1 MTFSFTYPSAKDFND
16 LIVAL
21 SKATDSITI
30 NVTEDGINGRYVE
43 PDTKSMMVILNVP
56 KTYFSSYEIEKP
68 LSVELNL
75 ASLRKILSKAKSRTA
90 SVEVSE
96 TDSGMRITVKDS
108 KLGTKSNI
116 YVSSK
121 KGDVS
126 DGGEPKVSPT
136 VKLSL
141 DSKILELVVG
151 DSSIVG
157 EEVVIKGEGE
167 EVVFSS
173 SEEGK
178 EYNAVMRKD
187 KPLKYIEVIDNAES
201 KFRVELLKEAS
212 SVTSSFSNIDV
223 ELGTNIP
230 LKMRGEADAGG
241 QITVWIAPVI

>member
-30 NVTEDGINGRYVE
+30 NVTDEGINGRYVE

-56 KTYFSSYEIEKP
+56 KTFFSSYEIEKP
-68 LSVELNL
+68 LSLELNL
-75 ASLRKILSKAKSRTA
+75 ASLRKVLSKAKSRTA

-96 TDSGMRITVKDS
+96 TDSGMRITVKDN

-121 KGDVS
+121 KGEVN

-136 VKLSL
+136 VKMSL
-141 DSKILELVVG
+141 DSRVLELVVG
-151 DSSIVG
+151 DSSIIG
-157 EEVVIKGEGE
+157 DEVLIKGEGE
-167 EVVFSS
+167 EVTFST
-173 SEEGK
+173 SERGK
-178 EYNAVMRKD
+178 EYTATMRKD
-187 KPLKYIEVIDNAES
+187 KPLKYIEVADSAES
-201 KFRVELLKEAS
+201 KFRAELLKEAVS
-212 SVTSSFSNIDV
+212 ITSNFSNVDV

-241 QITVWIAPVI
+241 QVTVWIAPVI